1 MPQIKITLTEE
12 EIKKLKEHAEL
23 HLNSM
28 SKEARVIIHEH
39 LFDTDRYTP
48 AGTRRT
54 IS

>member
-28 SKEARVIIHEH
+28 SKEARVILHDY
-39 LFDTDRYTP
+39 LFDTERYSTT
-48 AGTRRT
+48 GSRRI

>member
-28 SKEARVIIHEH
+28 SKEARVILHEH
-39 LFDTDRYTP
+39 LFDTERYSTT
-48 AGTRRT
+48 GSRRT

>member
-39 LFDTDRYTP
+39 LFDTDRYSV